1 MRCGACGTP
10 RGCYLTNEVME
21 QTDARASSASTMP
34 PENRSKPKL
43 RLCQRSRDA
52 SAQPRPPVAAARRSR
67 LSAGLDAHASS
78 RLLTSSAMRAMPAGS
93 VVTVQPLPH
102 LARTS
107 IGRRGRSAWRTSC
120 ELPPSRGPRPRRH
133 RCRHSNWCVGP
144 RHGASHQEH
153 DGSTTDDDRRRNRDP
168 RGGADRVG
176 DLLVARV
183 LGLARAHFPFGL
195 NVVRSIRAR
204 LLPPSTRYRFGA
216 VSR

>member
-10 RGCYLTNEVME
+10 RGCFLTNEVME

-67 LSAGLDAHASS
+67 LSAGLDAHASG
-78 RLLTSSAMRAMPAGS
+78 RLLTSPAMRAMPAGS
-93 VVTVQPLPH
+93 VVTVQSLPH

-107 IGRRGRSAWRTSC
+107 IGR
-120 ELPPSRGPRPRRH
+120 RGPRPRRH
-133 RCRHSNWCVGP
+133 RCRHSNCVGP